1 MDYQETIDKHYNK
14 KTKAWSVLLDH
25 GKMVAEKALTIAG
38 KNKHL
43 DLDLDFILNAS
54 MTHDIG
60 IFLTNAPNIGCFGSF
75 PYICHGY
82 LGRIIL
88 EKQGFFDYALV
99 CERHIGTGLTVQEI
113 ESKKLPL
120 PSRDM
125 LPVTLEEEI
134 VCLADNFFSKSSKK
148 EKKIKEIEQELKKY
162 QWNHKEKFQNML
174 KKFNV

>member
-99 CERHIGTGLTVQEI
+99 CE
-113 ESKKLPL
+113 
-120 PSRDM
+120 
-125 LPVTLEEEI
+125 EEI